1 MDSRPAAVLY
11 FPQEEYEDRWLRVSD
26 EMSRQGFDVALVWS
40 RSAGGYEKF
49 GDVFFLTHYYSNQSG
64 QADED
69 AWLGVGFAA
78 LILEPW
84 QTPELIA
91 DLTAFPQEQVT
102 TDRIV
107 RSDEP
112 NRVLLVTKA
121 MRARGFTEGRVALV
135 GDGFLPWKYARVLQ
149 EELPGIEWVP
159 ADELVEAVRRHKSP
173 RELECFREGG
183 EIVTAALT
191 KQLEAA
197 VRGGTQADIAA
208 AGAHELLKRGG
219 NIHMIPVASG
229 TRRDLEAFTNEPLT
243 GFDVR
248 IDVGPGDLVR
258 TWLYGPAW
266 QGYWLDPGR
275 TVVAGGTA
283 SDAQRR
289 WISAANDVVTKLIEE
304 IRPGRGVREIAEVG
318 NRLRRETGT
327 VDDATAETF
336 PLLGH
341 GNGLFWERPT
351 IWLDVEQNE
360 ERWTFWE
367 GQTMGVETFLSHPDV
382 GSVGVEQNIIV
393 HERANELLTPVPLEW
408 W

>member
-1 MDSRPAAVLY
+1 MSRSPMPLY

-26 EMSRQGFDVALVWS
+26 EMSRQGFDIALVWS
-40 RSAGGYEKF
+40 RSAGTYEKF
-49 GDVFFLTHYYSNQSG
+49 GDVFYLTHYYSNQSG

-78 LILEPW
+78 LVLEPG

-91 DLTAFPQEQVT
+91 DLTEFPQEQVT
-102 TDRIV
+102 TARVV

-112 NRVLLVTKA
+112 NRVLLVTEA

-135 GDGFLPWKYARVLQ
+135 GDGFVPWRYARVLQ

-159 ADELVEAVRRHKSP
+159 ADELVEAVRRRKSP

-197 VRGGTQADIAA
+197 VRGGSQADIAA
-208 AGAHELLKRGG
+208 AGAHELLTRGG
-219 NIHMIPVASG
+219 NFHMIPVASG
-229 TRRDLEAFTNEPLT
+229 SGRDLEAFTNEPLT

-248 IDVGPGDLVR
+248 IDVRPGDLVR
-258 TWLYGPAW
+258 TWIYGPAW

-275 TVVAGGTA
+275 TVVAGGQP

-289 WISAANDVVTKLIEE
+289 WITAANDVVTKLIDE
-304 IRPGRGVREIAEVG
+304 IRPGRSVREIAELG

-327 VDDATAETF
+327 VDDATSETF

-382 GSVGVEQNIIV
+382 GSVGMEQNIIV
-393 HERANELLTPVPLEW
+393 HERGNELLTPVPLEW

>member
-1 MDSRPAAVLY
+1 MEALY
-11 FPQEEYEDRWLRVSD
+11 FPQDEYEDRWRRVSN
-26 EMSRQGFDVALVWS
+26 ELAARGFDAALVWS

-49 GDVFFLTHYYSNQSG
+49 GDVFYLTHYYSNQSG

-78 LILEPW
+78 LILEPE
-84 QTPELIA
+84 QTPLLIA
-91 DLTAFPQEQVT
+91 DLPEFPHDQVA

-112 NRVLLVTKA
+112 NRVRLVAET
-121 MRARGFTEGRVALV
+121 MRARGLSEGRVALV
-135 GDGFLPWKYARVLQ
+135 GDGFLPWRYARILQ
-149 EELPGIEWVP
+149 QELRGVDWVP
-159 ADELVEAVRRHKSP
+159 ADDLVEEVRRYKSP
-173 RELECFREGG
+173 RELDCFREGG

-208 AGAHELLKRGG
+208 AGAHELLRRGG
-219 NIHMIPVASG
+219 NFHMIPVASG

-248 IDVGPGDLVR
+248 IPVRPGDLVR
-258 TWLYGPAW
+258 TWIYGPAW

-275 TVVAGGTA
+275 TLVSGGDP
-283 SDAQRR
+283 SDGQRR
-289 WISAANDVVTKLIEE
+289 LIMAANQVVSTLIDE
-304 IRPGRGVREIAEVG
+304 IRPGRSVREIAELG
-318 NRLRRETGT
+318 SRLRRETGT

-351 IWLDVEQNE
+351 IWLDVEQNDT
-360 ERWTFWE
+360 RWSFWE
-367 GQTMGVETFLSHPDV
+367 GQTMGVETFLSHPDL
-382 GSVGVEQNIIV
+382 GSVGIEQNIIV
-393 HERANELLTPVPLEW
+393 HERGNELLTPVDLEW

>member
-1 MDSRPAAVLY
+1 MIVEAL
-11 FPQEEYEDRWLRVSD
+11 FPPEEYEDRWRRVYN
-26 EMSRQGFDVALVWS
+26 EMAGQGFESALVWS

-49 GDVFFLTHYYSNQSG
+49 GDVFYLTHYYSNQSG

-78 LILEPW
+78 LILEPG
-84 QTPELIA
+84 QTPQLIA
-91 DLTAFPQEQVT
+91 DLPEFPHEQVA

-112 NRVLLVTKA
+112 NRVRLVAET
-121 MRARGFTEGRVALV
+121 MRARGLTDGRVALV
-135 GDGFLPWKYARVLQ
+135 GDGFLPWRYARILQ
-149 EELPGIEWVP
+149 RELPSVEWVP
-159 ADELVEAVRRHKSP
+159 ADELVEAVRRSKSP
-173 RELECFREGG
+173 RELDCFREGG

-208 AGAHELLKRGG
+208 AGAHELLRRGG
-219 NIHMIPVASG
+219 NFHMIPVASG

-248 IDVGPGDLVR
+248 IPVRPGDVVR
-258 TWLYGPAW
+258 TWIYGPAW

-275 TVVAGGTA
+275 TVVAGGKP
-283 SDAQRR
+283 SDAQRH
-289 WISAANDVVTKLIEE
+289 WITAASHVVSRLIDE
-304 IRPGRGVREIAEVG
+304 IRPGRSVREIAELG
-318 NRLRRETGT
+318 GRLRRESGT

-351 IWLDVEQNE
+351 IWLDVDQNDP
-360 ERWTFWE
+360 RWSFWE

-382 GSVGVEQNIIV
+382 GSVGIEQNIIV
-393 HERANELLTPVPLEW
+393 HERGNELLTPVALEW

>member
-1 MDSRPAAVLY
+1 MALY
-11 FPQEEYEDRWLRVSD
+11 FPQEEYEARWRRVSD
-26 EMSRQGFDVALVWS
+26 EMVAEGFDVALVWS

-49 GDVFFLTHYYSNQSG
+49 ADVFYLTHYYSNQSG

-78 LILEPW
+78 LILERG
-84 QTPELIA
+84 QVPELIA
-91 DLTAFPQEQVT
+91 DLTEFPPEQVA

-112 NRVLLVTKA
+112 NRVRLVAEA
-121 MRARGFTEGRVALV
+121 MRARGLAEGRVALV
-135 GDGFLPWKYARVLQ
+135 GDGFLPWRYARILE
-149 EELPGIEWVP
+149 EELPGVEWVP

-173 RELECFREGG
+173 RELDCFRKGG
-183 EIVTAALT
+183 EIATAALT

-208 AGAHELLKRGG
+208 AGAYELLRRGG
-219 NIHMIPVASG
+219 NFHMIPVASG
-229 TRRDLEAFTNEPLT
+229 TGRDLEAFTNEPLT
-243 GFDVR
+243 AFDVR
-248 IDVGPGDLVR
+248 IAVRPGDLVR
-258 TWLYGPAW
+258 TWIYGPVW

-275 TVVAGGTA
+275 TVVAGGKP
-283 SDAQRR
+283 SGEQRR
-289 WISAANDVVTKLIEE
+289 WIRAANEVVMKLIEE
-304 IRPGRGVREIAEVG
+304 IRPGRSVREVAELG
-318 NRLRRETGT
+318 ARLRRETGR

-351 IWLDVEQNE
+351 IWLDPKQNE

-382 GSVGVEQNIIV
+382 GSVGLEQNIIV
-393 HERANELLTPVPLEW
+393 HEGGNELLTPVALEW

>member
-1 MDSRPAAVLY
+1 MTLF
-11 FPQEEYEDRWLRVSD
+11 FPVEEYEGRWRRVSD
-26 EMSRQGFDVALVWS
+26 EMAARGFEVALVWS

-49 GDVFFLTHYYSNQSG
+49 ADVFYLTHYYSNQSG

-69 AWLGVGFAA
+69 DWIGVGFAA
-78 LILEPW
+78 LILERG
-84 QTPELIA
+84 QAPELIA
-91 DLTAFPQEQVT
+91 DLTEFPEEQVAT
-102 TDRIV
+102 ERIV

-112 NRVLLVTKA
+112 NRVRLVTDA

-135 GDGFLPWKYARVLQ
+135 GDGFLPWRYARILQ
-149 EELPGIEWVP
+149 EELPRVEWVP

-173 RELECFREGG
+173 RELECFRQGG

-208 AGAHELLKRGG
+208 AGAHELLRRGG
-219 NIHMIPVASG
+219 IFHMIPVASG
-229 TRRDLEAFTNEPLT
+229 TGRDLEAFTNEPLT

-248 IDVGPGDLVR
+248 IAVRAGDLVR
-258 TWLYGPAW
+258 TWIYGPAW

-275 TVVAGGTA
+275 TVVAGGKP
-283 SDAQRR
+283 SGAQRR
-289 WISAANDVVTKLIEE
+289 WITAANDVVMRLIDE
-304 IRPGRGVREIAEVG
+304 IRPGRSVREIAELG
-318 NRLRRETGT
+318 GRLRKETGT

-351 IWLDVEQNE
+351 IWLDVEANE
-360 ERWTFWE
+360 ERWAFWE
-367 GQTMGVETFLSHPDV
+367 GQTMGVEVFLSHPDV

-393 HERANELLTPVPLEW
+393 RETGNELLTPVALDW

>member
-1 MDSRPAAVLY
+1 VVSRPSTRLY

-49 GDVFFLTHYYSNQSG
+49 ADAFYMTHYYSNQSG

-78 LILEPW
+78 LILERG

-91 DLTAFPQEQVT
+91 DLTEFPSEQVS

-112 NRVLLVTKA
+112 DRVLLVTEA
-121 MRARGFTEGRVALV
+121 MRSRGFTEGRVALV
-135 GDGFLPWKYARVLQ
+135 GDGFLPWRYAKVLQ
-149 EELPGIEWVP
+149 EQLPGVEWVP
-159 ADELVEAVRRHKSP
+159 ADELVESVRRHKSP

-219 NIHMIPVASG
+219 NFHMIPVASG
-229 TRRDLEAFTNEPLT
+229 SRRDLEAFTNEPLT

-248 IDVGPGDLVR
+248 IDVRPGDLVR
-258 TWLYGPAW
+258 TWIYGPAW

-275 TVVAGGTA
+275 TVVAGGKP

-289 WISAANDVVTKLIEE
+289 LITAANEVVMKLIDE
-304 IRPGRGVREIAEVG
+304 IGPGRSVREIAELG

-393 HERANELLTPVPLEW
+393 YEHGNELLTPVPLEW

>member
-1 MDSRPAAVLY
+1 VEALY
-11 FPQEEYEDRWLRVSD
+11 FPVDEYEDRWRRVSN
-26 EMSRQGFDVALVWS
+26 ELAIQGFDAALVWS

-49 GDVFFLTHYYSNQSG
+49 GDVFYLTHYYSNQSG

-78 LILEPW
+78 LILEHE
-84 QTPELIA
+84 QTPQLIA
-91 DLTAFPQEQVT
+91 DLPEFPRDQVA

-112 NRVLLVTKA
+112 NRVRLVAET
-121 MRARGFTEGRVALV
+121 MRARGLTEGRVALV
-135 GDGFLPWKYARVLQ
+135 GDGFLPWRYARILQ
-149 EELPGIEWVP
+149 QELPGVEWVP
-159 ADELVEAVRRHKSP
+159 ADELVEAVRRYKSP
-173 RELECFREGG
+173 RELDCFREGG

-208 AGAHELLKRGG
+208 AGAHELLRRGG
-219 NIHMIPVASG
+219 NFHMIPVASG
-229 TRRDLEAFTNEPLT
+229 TRRDLDAFTNEPLT

-248 IDVGPGDLVR
+248 IPVRPGDLVR
-258 TWLYGPAW
+258 TWIYGPAW

-275 TVVAGGTA
+275 TVVAGGTP
-283 SDAQRR
+283 SDAQRE
-289 WISAANDVVTKLIEE
+289 WITAANQVVSRLIDE
-304 IRPGRGVREIAEVG
+304 IRPGRNVREIAELG
-318 NRLRRETGT
+318 GRLRRETGS

-351 IWLDVEQNE
+351 IWLDVEQNDT
-360 ERWTFWE
+360 RWSFWE

-382 GSVGVEQNIIV
+382 GSVGIEQNIIV
-393 HERANELLTPVPLEW
+393 QERGNELLTPVALEW

>member
-1 MDSRPAAVLY
+1 MKTRHY
-11 FPQEEYEDRWLRVSD
+11 FPSDEYEARWDRVSN
-26 EMSRQGFDVALVWS
+26 EMAQRGFDVALVWS

-49 GDVFFLTHYYSNQSG
+49 ADVFYLTHYYSNQSG

-78 LILEPW
+78 LILEPG

-91 DLTAFPQEQVT
+91 DLTEFPHEQVA

-112 NRVLLVTKA
+112 NRVRLVTKA
-121 MRARGFTEGRVALV
+121 MRERGFTQGRVALV
-135 GDGFLPWKYARVLQ
+135 GDGFLPWRYARVLQ

-159 ADELVEAVRRHKSP
+159 ADELVEAVRRHKSA
-173 RELECFREGG
+173 RELDCFREGG

-197 VRGGTQADIAA
+197 VRGGTQADVAA
-208 AGAHELLKRGG
+208 AGAHELLRRGG
-219 NIHMIPVASG
+219 NFHMIPVASG

-248 IDVGPGDLVR
+248 IALRSGDLVR
-258 TWLYGPAW
+258 TWIYGPVW

-275 TVVAGGTA
+275 TVVAGGTP

-289 WISAANDVVTKLIEE
+289 WISAANDLVMRLIDV
-304 IRPGRGVREIAEVG
+304 IRPGRGVREIAELG
-318 NRLRRETGT
+318 ARLQRETGT
-327 VDDATAETF
+327 VDDSTAETF

-351 IWLDVEQNE
+351 IARCGAWNE
-360 ERWTFWE
+360 DRWTFWE
-367 GQTMGVETFLSHPDV
+367 GQTIGVETFLSHPDV
-382 GSVGVEQNIIV
+382 GCVGVEQNIIV
-393 HERANELLTPVPLEW
+393 HERGNELLTPVSLEW

>member
-1 MDSRPAAVLY
+1 VNDVTRPALY
-11 FPQEEYEDRWLRVSD
+11 FPREEYETRWSRVSD
-26 EMSRQGFDVALVWS
+26 EMARWGFDVALVWS

-49 GDVFFLTHYYSNQSG
+49 GDVLYLSHYYSNQSG

-69 AWLGVGFAA
+69 AWLGTGFAA
-78 LILEPW
+78 LVLERR

-91 DLTAFPQEQVT
+91 DLLEFPAEQVAI
-102 TDRIV
+102 DRIV
-107 RSDEP
+107 RSEEP
-112 NRVLLVTKA
+112 NRVRLVATA
-121 MRARGFTEGRVALV
+121 MRERGLTEGRVALV
-135 GDGFLPWKYARVLQ
+135 GDGFLPWAYARILQ
-149 EELPGIEWVP
+149 EELPGVDWEP
-159 ADELVEAVRRHKSP
+159 ADELVESVRRHKSP
-173 RELECFREGG
+173 RELDCFREGG

-208 AGAHELLKRGG
+208 AGAHELLRRGG
-219 NIHMIPVASG
+219 NFHMIPVASG
-229 TRRDLEAFTNEPLT
+229 TRSDLAAFTNEPLT

-248 IDVGPGDLVR
+248 IPVTQGDLVR
-258 TWLYGPAW
+258 TWIYGPVW

-275 TVVAGGTA
+275 TVVAGGKP
-283 SDAQRR
+283 SDDQRR
-289 WISAANDVVTKLIEE
+289 WITAANEAVMKLVDE
-304 IRPGRGVREIAEVG
+304 IRPGRSVREIAELG
-318 NRLRRETGT
+318 GRLRRETGT

-351 IWLDVEQNE
+351 IWLEVDQNE
-360 ERWTFWE
+360 EHWTFWE

-382 GSVGVEQNIIV
+382 GSVGVEQNIV
-393 HERANELLTPVPLEW
+393 VRERGNELLTPVALEW

>member
-1 MDSRPAAVLY
+1 MALY
-11 FPQEEYEDRWLRVSD
+11 FPQEEYEARWRRVSD
-26 EMSRQGFDVALVWS
+26 EMAAQGFDVALVWS

-49 GDVFFLTHYYSNQSG
+49 ADVFYLTHYYSNQSG

-78 LILEPW
+78 LILERG

-91 DLTAFPQEQVT
+91 DLTDFPREQVA

-112 NRVLLVTKA
+112 NRVRLVAEA
-121 MRARGFTEGRVALV
+121 MRARGLAEGRVALV
-135 GDGFLPWKYARVLQ
+135 GDGFLPWRYARILQ
-149 EELPGIEWVP
+149 EELPGVEWVP

-173 RELECFREGG
+173 RELDCFREGG
-183 EIVTAALT
+183 EIATAALT

-208 AGAHELLKRGG
+208 AGAHELLRRGG
-219 NIHMIPVASG
+219 NFHMIPVASG
-229 TRRDLEAFTNEPLT
+229 TGRDLEAFTNEPLT
-243 GFDVR
+243 AFDVR
-248 IDVGPGDLVR
+248 IAVRPGDLVR
-258 TWLYGPAW
+258 TWTYGPVW

-275 TVVAGGTA
+275 TVVGGGKPSGT
-283 SDAQRR
+283 QRR
-289 WISAANDVVTKLIEE
+289 WIGAANDVVMKLIEE
-304 IRPGRGVREIAEVG
+304 IRPGHSVREIADLG
-318 NRLRRETGT
+318 GRLRRETGT

-351 IWLDVEQNE
+351 IWLDVKQNE
-360 ERWTFWE
+360 ERWVFWE

-393 HERANELLTPVPLEW
+393 HEGGNELLTPVALEW

>member
-1 MDSRPAAVLY
+1 MPLY
-11 FPQEEYEDRWLRVSD
+11 FPQEEYEARWHRVSD
-26 EMSRQGFDVALVWS
+26 EMAAQGFDVALVWS
-40 RSAGGYEKF
+40 RSAGGYEKYA
-49 GDVFFLTHYYSNQSG
+49 DVFYLTHYYSHQSG

-78 LILEPW
+78 LILEPG

-91 DLTAFPQEQVT
+91 DLTQFPPEQMA

-112 NRVLLVTKA
+112 NRVRLVAEA
-121 MRARGFTEGRVALV
+121 MRTRGLADGRVALV
-135 GDGFLPWKYARVLQ
+135 GDGFLPWRYARVLQ
-149 EELPGIEWVP
+149 EELPGVEWVP

-173 RELECFREGG
+173 RELDCSREGG
-183 EIVTAALT
+183 EIATSALT

-197 VRGGTQADIAA
+197 VRGGTQADVAA
-208 AGAHELLKRGG
+208 AGAHELLRRGG
-219 NIHMIPVASG
+219 NFHMIPVASG
-229 TRRDLEAFTNEPLT
+229 TGHDLEAFTNEPLT
-243 GFDVR
+243 AFDVR
-248 IDVGPGDLVR
+248 IAVRPGDLVR
-258 TWLYGPAW
+258 TWIYGPVW

-275 TVVAGGTA
+275 TVVAGGKP
-283 SDAQRR
+283 SGEQRR
-289 WISAANDVVTKLIEE
+289 WIRTANDVVMRLIEE
-304 IRPGRGVREIAEVG
+304 IRPGRSVREVAELG
-318 NRLRRETGT
+318 ARLRRETGT

-351 IWLDVEQNE
+351 IWLDVKQNE
-360 ERWTFWE
+360 ERWSFWE

-393 HERANELLTPVPLEW
+393 HEGGNELLTPLALEW